1 MHCSYSPVH
10 QTSAE
15 SLPRA
20 QLCARY
26 WWQRHA
32 TGSYK
37 LRYQEDARRPN
48 SARAGGDDSGSAR
61 SARSLGRFLGH
72 WEQVLTL
79 KGRDCQEFSYSAV
92 SQANSL
98 EFTARPL
105 AS

>member
-20 QLCARY
+20 QLFAGY
-26 WWQRHA
+26 WWPRHA

-48 SARAGGDDSGSAR
+48 SARAGGDDSG

-92 SQANSL
+92 SQASSL
-98 EFTARPL
+98 EFIRPL